1 MLSPGQPVPLFDP
14 SRSFTARL
22 KGGFLKFL
30 KKIGK
35 TRTRSFKGSPRRRT
49 VLTER
54 SGRNVKAVRYQP
66 GENTLAPV
74 QTIIEAAGKG
84 RYQLNS
90 RRFSIGGRDLV
101 GWEKAERQSLTLVLL
116 ADVSHSTHPY
126 INVMAEIIR
135 SLTGYFRMHKDRIGL
150 ISLSGAQAR
159 ILNHPTHNYQVVT
172 KSLLSLA
179 VHGQTP
185 LADGMQ
191 KALAMIRL
199 QKHRSLGSSS
209 LVIALTDCYPEPL
222 THHYPDPFDE
232 PAYRE
237 SVRAAKL
244 FRKDKVPLLVINPS
258 FKHREEKDYFP
269 GEKLSA
275 AIERESGGRL
285 IKLYRDVEIA
295 QTQPQGIPPSQK
307 DILRIITGV
316 EDMLGNRKLGE
327 DRRMAG

>member
-1 MLSPGQPVPLFDP
+1 M
-14 SRSFTARL
+14 
-22 KGGFLKFL
+22 KFL

-35 TRTRSFKGSPRRRT
+35 TKARSFKGSTKRRT
-49 VLTER
+49 VVTER
-54 SGRNVKAVRYQP
+54 SGRNVKEVRYQP

-74 QTIIEAAGKG
+74 QTLIKAAGQG
-84 RYQLNS
+84 RYEFSS
-90 RRFSIGGRDLV
+90 RRFSIGSRDLV

-126 INVMAEIIR
+126 INVMAEIIN
-135 SLTGYFRMHKDRIGL
+135 SLTGYFRMNKDRIGL
-150 ISLSGAQAR
+150 ISLSGAQAQ
-159 ILNHPTHNYQVVT
+159 ILNHPTHNYRVVT

-199 QKHRSLGSSS
+199 QKQRSPGSSS

-222 THHYPDPFDE
+222 TLHSPDPFDE

-244 FRKDKVPLLVINPS
+244 FRKDKVPLLLINPTFS
-258 FKHREEKDYFP
+258 HHQEKDYFP

-285 IKLYRDVEIA
+285 IKLYRNMDFA
-295 QTQPQGIPPSQK
+295 QTQPSQGIPPSHR
-307 DILRIITGV
+307 DILRIISGV
-316 EDMLGNRKLGE
+316 EEMVGSRRLGE
-327 DRRMAG
+327 DRRIAG